1 MAKFAEKLSRK
12 ERDQLLF
19 EFFRG
24 LGMVRGTEEVAKVFG
39 DLVSRQE
46 LEMIAKRLKI
56 ATLLIEDKTYDEI
69 RRHMKVSAPTIA
81 RVSAWLQQAGEGFR
95 LLHARVK
102 RAGGE
107 VTRIHT
113 PLQRKYPLYFWPQ
126 LLMQEISRI
135 ATERQ
140 RAKLLDVIDDFDH
153 KTKLYKELRKSLSYP
168 RT

>member
-1 MAKFAEKLSRK
+1 MAKFSEKLSRK

-24 LGMVRGTEEVAKVFG
+24 LGTMRGTEEAAKVFG
-39 DLVSRQE
+39 DLVSRPE

-95 LLHARVK
+95 LLHERAR
-102 RAGGE
+102 RAGKEPVGI
-107 VTRIHT
+107 RS
-113 PLQRKYPLYFWPQ
+113 PLQRKYPAYYWPQ
-126 LLMQEISRI
+126 LLVQEISRI

-140 RAKLLDVIDDFDH
+140 RAKLLAIIDNFDH
-153 KTKLYKELRKSLSYP
+153 KTKLYRDLRKSFS
-168 RT
+168 RGNT